1 MWKVLRD
8 LKPIGKNQENK
19 QQGFKFRGID
29 DVMDALNPV
38 LGEHGVFFLPEV
50 LERRDSHRET
60 AKGGDMWVVS
70 LRVKYTFY
78 GLLGDSVVAIVEGEG
93 TDSGDK
99 ATQKALTAAEKYC
112 LFQAFAI
119 STKELAESDSDHIT
133 PQETYAP
140 RRQEPQER
148 PQPTSQFAS
157 EKERTQFIAAARKRG
172 VVIEPPYLNLFT
184 TDDLNALWER
194 IKTGE
199 FEGEILGT
207 AKSAQDAQGVPSGL
221 SPLALLP
228 EDLAVVVKEKR
239 GVFAA
244 GWVQEFLQRKGH
256 ALPTPEDL
264 IEIERECR

>member
-1 MWKVLRD
+1 
-8 LKPIGKNQENK
+8 
-19 QQGFKFRGID
+19 
-29 DVMDALNPV
+29 
-38 LGEHGVFFLPEV
+38 
-50 LERRDSHRET
+50 
-60 AKGGDMWVVS
+60 
-70 LRVKYTFY
+70 VKYTFY

-140 RRQEPQER
+140 RRQEPREK
-148 PQPTSQFAS
+148 PTPEPRGQRLSDRDDLAFRLTAKAA
-157 EKERTQFIAAARKRG
+157 EKG
-172 VVIEPPYLNLFT
+172 CVIEDGALDGKNLG
-184 TDDLNALWER
+184 DLRSLWNEVAAGKWEG
-194 IKTGE
+194 KTM
-199 FEGEILGT
+199 T
-207 AKSAQDAQGVPSGL
+207 AKPAQDAPGALSGL
-221 SPLALLP
+221 LALLP

-256 ALPTPEDL
+256 TLPTPEDL